1 MAGLV
6 AIVVAVPA
14 LGHDVFLLEISPLRL
29 LIAGAIGAAGAV
41 FVELTHRAIRLVVR
55 MMTPSERDLGPL
67 ATGL

>member
-1 MAGLV
+1 
-6 AIVVAVPA
+6 
-14 LGHDVFLLEISPLRL
+14 VFLLEISPLRL